1 MSSTGVAIVQVLN
14 QVWFFETPWTV
25 AHQAPL
31 SFTLSWSLLRFM
43 SIELVMLS
51 NHLILCHPLLL
62 LPSIFPSISV
72 FYWSYFIPLV
82 KHQKMSTKPVSTSKC
97 YVFVSFPGTLF
108 FLIQINRTYYL
119 NLMKRSNECA
129 IRNLKK
135 KSWRNKSKGVLFYIW
150 NDWCCWSQQ
159 LNTNSV
165 LLKSVC
171 LCYNINFLPLPSPL
185 RVLKKSKG
193 AIYKTD
199 NEHYVHFPF
208 SLHMEK

>member
-119 NLMKRSNECA
+119 NLMKGSNECA

-135 KSWRNKSKGVLFYIW
+135 KIL
-150 NDWCCWSQQ
+150 
-159 LNTNSV
+159 
-165 LLKSVC
+165 
-171 LCYNINFLPLPSPL
+171 
-185 RVLKKSKG
+185 
-193 AIYKTD
+193 
-199 NEHYVHFPF
+199 
-208 SLHMEK
+208 EK